1 LTLVIFEPWSSM
13 ERKRMRRTIL
23 YIVLGVVLVA
33 AVGGAFVLQRQQTAA
48 QEEEARSAIVER
60 GPLLV
65 AVSASGSI
73 QPETRVSLTFETSGE
88 VAEVPV
94 QVGDRVKA
102 GDVLVRLE
110 TGELTLQVQQTEA
123 SVALAEAQ
131 LAQLREGARS
141 EEVASAQANL
151 RGLEAQLNAA
161 IANRDQVVA
170 GPTDAQIA
178 AAETQL
184 AAAEL
189 EHRVT
194 LIAHDRTLEETKD
207 GDRREQARYDLWA
220 ADQAVAAA
228 QAQLDDLLAGA
239 DANAARAARANV
251 AAVEAQRDAAQAQ
264 LDALL
269 AGATEEQLTD
279 VEAQVAQ
286 AEASLELAE
295 LALEK
300 ATLRAPFDGVV
311 AAVSVSVGEMA
322 SAGLPAI
329 TLLDTSEFHMT
340 VGVDELDVGRL
351 GLGQV
356 AQVSLDAIPEAELTG
371 KVERI
376 APAATIAGGV
386 VTYDVVVALEKT
398 DVPIRA
404 DMTAN
409 ATIVVEELSD
419 VLKIPTWVV
428 RVDKDTGQTYVNQRE
443 GEEIVRTDVA
453 LGIRYEGIAQVL
465 SGLSEGDEA
474 IWVED
479 SSFGFGPQ

>member
-1 LTLVIFEPWSSM
+1 
-13 ERKRMRRTIL
+13 MRRTII
-23 YIVLGVVLVA
+23 YVILGVVLVA
-33 AVGGAFVLQRQQTAA
+33 AAGGALFLRARRTAA
-48 QEEEARSAIVER
+48 SQEEEIRSAAVER

-73 QPETRVSLTFETSGE
+73 QPQARVSLAFEVSGE
-88 VAEVPV
+88 VVEVLV
-94 QVGDRVKA
+94 EVGDRVKA
-102 GDVLVRLE
+102 GDVLARLE
-110 TGELTLQVQQTEA
+110 TGELALQVRQAEA

-151 RGLEAQLNAA
+151 RALEAQVNAA
-161 IANRDQVVA
+161 AANRDRIVA

-194 LIAHDRTLEETKD
+194 LIAHDRTFKETKD
-207 GDRREQARYDLWA
+207 GGRREQARYDLYA
-220 ADQAVAAA
+220 ADEAVAAA
-228 QAQLDDLLAGA
+228 RTQLDDVLAGA
-239 DANAARAARANV
+239 DVNAVWAARANV
-251 AAVEAQRDAAQAQ
+251 AAAEAQRDAAQAQ

-286 AEASLELAE
+286 AGAALELAE

-300 ATLRAPFDGVV
+300 ATLHAPFDGVV
-311 AAVSVSVGEMA
+311 AAANVIVGEMT

-329 TLLDTSEFHMT
+329 TLLDTSEFHMM

-351 GLGQV
+351 VVGQ
-356 AQVSLDAIPEAELTG
+356 AARVSLDAIPEADLTG
-371 KVERI
+371 EVERI
-376 APAATIAGGV
+376 APAAALDGGV
-386 VTYDVVVALEKT
+386 VTYDVVIALEKT
-398 DVPIRA
+398 DVPVRA

-428 RVDKDTGQTYVNQRE
+428 RVDKDTGQIYVNQRE

-474 IWVED
+474 IWVEE
-479 SSFGFGPQ
+479 SFFGFGPQ